1 MISSPLLALALAGQL
16 LGVSTGAAA
25 SSSSSHN
32 GDDTFAV
39 AMLRDDAQQIQFD
52 AARFDSLTALSLRS
66 FLDSAAEQGIPT
78 RPLYNKALE
87 GAARKAGGAKIMQTV
102 RDLAVALVQAR
113 EVLGA
118 NTPVSELVAGADA
131 LRTPGIKP
139 DDLAAIRQ
147 TRPVG
152 TAEIAIV
159 VLTDIVKRGVPGP
172 AARDAVSTI
181 AKLPSSDA
189 SLQGLQLTVAK
200 NAVRG
205 PGMAVDALNRYLRG
219 AASGAT
225 PSSAPATMDRKPIR
239 PPNP

>member
-1 MISSPLLALALAGQL
+1 MTSPLVALVLAGQL
-16 LGVSTGAAA
+16 LGVSTGMAVP
-25 SSSSSHN
+25 SSSDSNREATSVSV
-32 GDDTFAV
+32 G
-39 AMLRDDAQQIQFD
+39 RDDDQQVQFD

-78 RPLYNKALE
+78 RPLINKALE
-87 GAARKAGGAKIMQTV
+87 GAARKASGAKIMQTV

-113 EVLGA
+113 EVLGN

-131 LRTPGIKP
+131 LRTPGIKL

-152 TAEIAIV
+152 TAEIALV

-181 AKLPSSDA
+181 AKMPGSDA

-219 AASGAT
+219 AVSGAT

-239 PPNP
+239 PPTP